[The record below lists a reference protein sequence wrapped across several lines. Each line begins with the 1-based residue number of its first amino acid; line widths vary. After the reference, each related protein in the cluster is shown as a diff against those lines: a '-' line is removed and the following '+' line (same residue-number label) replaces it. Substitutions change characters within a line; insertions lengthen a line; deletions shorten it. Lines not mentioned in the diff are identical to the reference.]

1 MSSNSLIS
9 EFSDFDNDDKEPEED
24 QDAKFMTAQKSRVKK
39 QALEITDE
47 KERTPSRKVQLFVT
61 PADSPKSREYNHIAV
76 RQFEAT
82 SSRMNSCSDA
92 HSCNEKDTS
101 DYGNQKS
108 EANKKPQIIRVKYT
122 DFKSP

>member
-47 KERTPSRKVQLFVT
+47 KERTPSRKV
-61 PADSPKSREYNHIAV
+61 
-76 RQFEAT
+76 
-82 SSRMNSCSDA
+82 
-92 HSCNEKDTS
+92 
-101 DYGNQKS
+101 
-108 EANKKPQIIRVKYT
+108 
-122 DFKSP
+122 